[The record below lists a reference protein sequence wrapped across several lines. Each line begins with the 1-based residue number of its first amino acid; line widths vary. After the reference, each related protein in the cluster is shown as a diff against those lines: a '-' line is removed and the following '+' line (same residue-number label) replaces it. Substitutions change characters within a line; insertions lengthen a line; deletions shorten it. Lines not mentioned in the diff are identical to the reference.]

1 MALIGLVGLAT
12 DLGYAFAER
21 RTMQNSADSGALAGT
36 HTLSKSSTTAPLTI
50 INSVQD
56 AAWANKIGSV
66 HPSITSCKYVNDAD
80 TVLADCSQLVPAT
93 ATGVSVTVQET
104 HHTFFVGV
112 IPGGPNTITTSATAI
127 AHVQQ
132 LATPPGDGPFLVC
145 GVDTKTVS
153 GPKTDILI
161 QQPANSGIWKLNPA
175 AVTTSTFNGPTF
187 QIFGPQVSLCGLSNH
202 SYKGQAVGTDNKNL
216 TAPGWFFFGNGTAA
230 GQVGVSVNG
239 VNGCTPAQI
248 INCVAFLPVAVNP
261 PLPDEANNKM
271 MVPMILPFYITCSSC
286 SNGNVNALNG
296 KIMGNYISLGNGK
309 PGWIPG
315 SVGPIVIRLTK

>member
-21 RTMQNSADSGALAGT
+21 RTMQNSADSGALAGA

-66 HPSITSCKYVNDAD
+66 HPSITSCKYVNDND
-80 TVLADCSQLVPAT
+80 VVLADCSQLVPAT

-153 GPKTDILI
+153 GPKTNILI
-161 QQPANSGIWKLNPA
+161 QQPANSGIWKLNPD
-175 AVTTSTFNGPTF
+175 AVTTSTHPGPTF
-187 QIFGPQVSLCGLSNH
+187 QIFGPQIALCGLSNN
-202 SYKGQAVGTDNKNL
+202 SYKGQAVGTRQQKPHGSRLVLLRQWHRGWPGLSERQRCERVHARKNHQL
-216 TAPGWFFFGNGTAA
+216 RGLSSGCGESSVTKRRKQHDDGSNDPALLYHVREIVPTA
-230 GQVGVSVNG
+230 
-239 VNGCTPAQI
+239 
-248 INCVAFLPVAVNP
+248 
-261 PLPDEANNKM
+261 K
-271 MVPMILPFYITCSSC
+271 
-286 SNGNVNALNG
+286 
-296 KIMGNYISLGNGK
+296 
-309 PGWIPG
+309 
-315 SVGPIVIRLTK
+315 